1 MGYVVNE
8 DKPTNSALVH
18 DETCEHYSDRLPK
31 APQDGGWHGPYESED
46 EALAKARATGRSDV
60 RVAKCCLAEPGILD
74 RAKGAIGSV
83 TQRARRSAE
92 VISGADIR
100 RFEEFTD
107 ATTTAVIG
115 VHRDQ
120 AELRE
125 RLAVAEQSLEDLQ
138 QRQAKV
144 AESLTRWVIVF
155 GTVAAVAL
163 LASIVAVVMAL
174 T

>member
-92 VISGADIR
+92 VISGGRHPPFRGIHGCNYHGRHRRTSRPSRATRATCRSGAISRRPAAASSQGGGKPDALGHRIR
-100 RFEEFTD
+100 D
-107 ATTTAVIG
+107 SSCGSAT
-115 VHRDQ
+115 R
-120 AELRE
+120 
-125 RLAVAEQSLEDLQ
+125 
-138 QRQAKV
+138 
-144 AESLTRWVIVF
+144 
-155 GTVAAVAL
+155 
-163 LASIVAVVMAL
+163 
-174 T
+174 